1 MQQFK
6 HLLLFIYFISGFTAA
21 AQSDV
26 AVPLYEDFASF
37 QKSVLQPESN
47 QVRLINFWATWCKPC
62 VKELPYFQQL
72 HEKYPE
78 LPMVLVSLDKKADAK
93 GRIAR
98 FLAQRNITIP
108 VVVLADSRA
117 NDWIDKVSPEWSG
130 SIPATLVYNRGD
142 QKFFETDFESMEAI
156 EATIDIQ
163 SLIKNKQ

>member
-1 MQQFK
+1 MQRFK
-6 HLLLFIYFISGFTAA
+6 QLQLIIYFIWGWTAA

-37 QKSVLQPESN
+37 QKVVLQVETN
-47 QVRLINFWATWCKPC
+47 QVKLINFWATWCKPC

-78 LPMVLVSLDKKADAK
+78 LPMVLVSLDKKADAN

-108 VVVLADSRA
+108 VVVLADGRA
-117 NDWIDKVSPEWSG
+117 NDWIDKISPEWSG
-130 SIPATLVYNRGD
+130 SIPATLVYNRAD
-142 QKFFETDFESMEAI
+142 KFFFETDFDSMEAI
-156 EATIDIQ
+156 ETTIDIQ

>member
-6 HLLLFIYFISGFTAA
+6 HLLLFVYFISGFTAA

-78 LPMVLVSLDKKADAK
+78 LPMV
-93 GRIAR
+93 
-98 FLAQRNITIP
+98 
-108 VVVLADSRA
+108 
-117 NDWIDKVSPEWSG
+117 
-130 SIPATLVYNRGD
+130 
-142 QKFFETDFESMEAI
+142 
-156 EATIDIQ
+156 
-163 SLIKNKQ
+163 